1 MKILIID
8 ENNYLCSSNEK
19 PLNQRSYYLEDA
31 EEYTPPM
38 RRLFEAL
45 VDIAFKSGL
54 FSYDTMDI
62 HEFREHFKLDY
73 GEGFSRLKYVN
84 DKNQM
89 VEVKHRDD
97 IPDYVA
103 LDFANGNRE
112 RIQGIIKS
120 STAYTKKQFTRMID
134 NTIDAM
140 HNVGVD
146 SKKFA
151 DIIEEITRE
160 KNA

>member
-1 MKILIID
+1 MIILIT
-8 ENNYLCSSNEK
+8 ETGYLPETNEMPIPGHK
-19 PLNQRSYYLEDA
+19 YYLEDA
-31 EEYTPPM
+31 SEYTPPM
-38 RRLFEAL
+38 RRLWESL

-62 HEFREHFKLDY
+62 SEFREHFKLDY

-151 DIIEEITRE
+151 DIIDEITRE
-160 KNA
+160 KKA

>member
-1 MKILIID
+1 MIILVT
-8 ENNYLCSSNEK
+8 ETGYLPETNEL
-19 PLNQRSYYLEDA
+19 PIPGRRYYLEDA
-31 EEYTPPM
+31 ADYTPPM
-38 RRLFEAL
+38 RRLWESL

-54 FSYDTMDI
+54 FSIDTLDI
-62 HEFREHFKLDY
+62 YEFRETFKLRY
-73 GEGFSRLKYVN
+73 GEGFARLKYVN

-89 VEVKHRDD
+89 IEVKHRDD

-103 LDFANGNRE
+103 LDFAKGNRE

-120 STAYTKKQFTRMID
+120 STAYTKKQFGSLID
-134 NTIDAM
+134 NTLDAM

-151 DIIEEITRE
+151 DIIDEITKARMP
-160 KNA
+160 

>member
-1 MKILIID
+1 MIILIT
-8 ENNYLCSSNEK
+8 EAGYLPETNET
-19 PLNQRSYYLEDA
+19 PIPGHRYYLEDA
-31 EEYTPPM
+31 DEYTPPM
-38 RRLFEAL
+38 RRLWESL

-54 FSYDTMDI
+54 FSIDTMDI
-62 HEFREHFKLDY
+62 YEFRENIKLRY
-73 GEGFSRLKYVN
+73 GEGFARLKYVN

-97 IPDYVA
+97 IPDYAA

-120 STAYTKKQFTRMID
+120 STAYSKKQFTRMID
-134 NTIDAM
+134 CTIEAM
-140 HNVGVD
+140 HDVGVD

-151 DIIEEITRE
+151 DIIDEITKE
-160 KNA
+160 KYN